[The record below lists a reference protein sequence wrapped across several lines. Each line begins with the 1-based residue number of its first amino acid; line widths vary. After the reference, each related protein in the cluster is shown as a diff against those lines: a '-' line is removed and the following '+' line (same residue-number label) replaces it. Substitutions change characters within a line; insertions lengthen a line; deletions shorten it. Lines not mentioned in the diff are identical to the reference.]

1 MKKLIF
7 VAGFVVCMLMTVS
20 CQLDDT
26 KTIKQPNVIVL
37 LVDDAGYADFG
48 FAGSKD
54 LKTPNIDQLANNGMV
69 FTDAHV
75 SASVCGPSRAG
86 IMTGRYQQRFGFE
99 CNPSSDLNGV
109 DLGETTMGEA
119 MQQAGYKTA
128 AFGKWH
134 LGYGSEYNPN
144 ARGFDYSWGFLSG
157 GRRYFSNEAQDKP
170 GHTHSIRENGQF
182 TTFEGYLTD
191 RLGDKAVEFIDKY
204 KKDPFFMYW
213 APNAVH
219 TPMEATAE
227 DMALFKGHPR
237 QKLAAMTWALDRSV
251 GKIVQKLKE
260 EDLLKNTLIFFLSDN
275 GGAHNN
281 QSSNY
286 PLKGFKGNKYEG
298 GHRVPFFM
306 HWPKEIGKGS
316 YDGLTSS
323 LDIFATSIAVTG
335 RQVKT
340 NKPLDGVN
348 LIPYLKNEVSENPH
362 KQLYWRKDKMA
373 AMRSAQYKMI
383 RVDRLGY
390 RLYDL
395 DNNLDEDID
404 LCVLK
409 SAELDAMQ
417 SQMQSW
423 EKGLIQPL
431 WTEGAIWDTIT
442 WMIHEDYYLNHPV
455 RVKDPGSLKA
465 WRKNRKESAKDLHLL
480 QDISRL

>member
-1 MKKLIF
+1 MSKLIF
-7 VAGFVVCMLMTVS
+7 VAGFMACLLMMLS
-20 CQLDDT
+20 CQPDDT
-26 KTIKQPNVIVL
+26 KTKKQPNVIVL

-54 LKTPNIDQLANNGMV
+54 LKTPNIDKLANNGMV

-99 CNPSSDLNGV
+99 CNPSSDHSGV
-109 DLGETTMGEA
+109 DLGETTIGEA
-119 MQQAGYKTA
+119 MQQAGYTTA

-134 LGYGSEYNPN
+134 LGYEPEYNPN

-157 GRRYFSNEAQDKP
+157 GRRYFSNKTQDQP

-191 RLGDKAVEFIDKY
+191 RLGDKAVEFIDKN

-219 TPMEATAE
+219 TPMEATEE

-251 GKIVQKLKE
+251 GKIVQKLKD
-260 EDLLKNTLIFFLSDN
+260 EDLLNNTLIFFLSDN

-298 GHRVPFFM
+298 GHRVAFFM
-306 HWPKEIGKGS
+306 HWPEEIEKGT
-316 YDGLTSS
+316 YNGLTSS

-335 RQVKT
+335 KQVHT
-340 NKPLDGVN
+340 NKTLDGVN
-348 LIPYLKNEVSENPH
+348 LIPYVKNGIAESPH
-362 KQLYWRKDKMA
+362 KQLFWRKDQMA
-373 AMRSAQYKMI
+373 AMRSGQYKMI
-383 RVDRLGY
+383 RVARLGY

-395 DNNLDEDID
+395 EEDLGESND
-404 LCVLK
+404 LCEAKNTALH
-409 SAELDAMQ
+409 ELQ
-417 SQMQSW
+417 NQLQSW

-442 WMIHEDYYLNHPV
+442 WMIHEDYYLNRPV
-455 RVKDPGSLKA
+455 RVKDPGSLKE
-465 WRKNRKESAKDLHLL
+465 WRKRKRESAKDMLLL